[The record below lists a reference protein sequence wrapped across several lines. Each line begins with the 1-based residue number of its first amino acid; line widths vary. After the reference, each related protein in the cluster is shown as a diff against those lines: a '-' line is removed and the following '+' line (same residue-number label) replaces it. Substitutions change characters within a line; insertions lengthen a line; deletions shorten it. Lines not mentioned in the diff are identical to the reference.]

1 MGIDI
6 TNFETILLS
15 LKYIENKKNLL
26 TLGRQQFHIDIFD
39 INNLLIKYNLSN
51 LCDKYNINDYCEN
64 FFIDL
69 GFQHVDSIDNND
81 YEKATIIHNMNYSIE
96 NKLKKKYDFILDGG
110 TIEHIYNTP
119 QVCENIINLLEID
132 GILCSI
138 TCNNNFS
145 GHGFYQFSPEFF
157 QSTFNPK
164 YGMKIQM
171 IYLVENASNFDNW
184 INVNIDNKK
193 LDNGRNEYKFNSLK
207 SVYII
212 TIAKKISDDRKYLTI
227 DYPNQYSYEMI
238 DWK

>member
-1 MGIDI
+1 
-6 TNFETILLS
+6 
-15 LKYIENKKNLL
+15 
-26 TLGRQQFHIDIFD
+26 
-39 INNLLIKYNLSN
+39 
-51 LCDKYNINDYCEN
+51 
-64 FFIDL
+64 
-69 GFQHVDSIDNND
+69 
-81 YEKATIIHNMNYSIE
+81 MNYSIE
-96 NKLKKKYDFILDGG
+96 NNLKKKYDFILDGG

-145 GHGFYQFSPEFF
+145 GHGFYQFSPDFF

-171 IYLVENASNFDNW
+171 IYLVENSSNFDNW

-193 LDNGRNEYKFNSLK
+193 LDNGRNEYKFNSSK